1 MKHKTQAEILTDE
14 QINTKIKTTRL
25 PIFFCIESTKE
36 FPTAVIQ
43 EQLISFLSEIN
54 NNEALY
60 SCADIAIMQYDT
72 TQKVVRAFSLIN
84 SANESISIKMSDTT
98 NFADLGNALMTAIK
112 KIKIHIMDY
121 KTLNQNYHAP
131 TIILF
136 SSGKFEGEMQK
147 ALDTICGLKESGTLH
162 VIPFV
167 HNSDNKSFFEK
178 ISVSGDVFSSS
189 ATGYERL
196 FDQIK
201 KSMHSLSTSSENAYK
216 SLVDPNV
223 AKGWEN
229 FVLR

>member
-1 MKHKTQAEILTDE
+1 MSYNNRN
-14 QINTKIKTTRL
+14 QIIDADQLNIKNKSTRL
-25 PIFFCIESTKE
+25 PIFFCVESTKD

-43 EQLISFLSEIN
+43 EQLINFLSEIKN
-54 NNEALY
+54 NDDLS

-84 SANESISIKMSDTT
+84 STNEAISIKMSDTT
-98 NFADLGNALMTAIK
+98 NFADLGSALMNAIK

-121 KTLNQNYHAP
+121 KTLNRNYYAP

-136 SSGKFEGEMQK
+136 SSGKFDGEMQK

-162 VIPFV
+162 IIPFV

-201 KSMHSLSTSSENAYK
+201 KSMHTLSTSSGNAYK
-216 SLVDPNV
+216 SLLNTSKEWD
-223 AKGWEN
+223 N
-229 FVLR
+229 FKLR

>member
-1 MKHKTQAEILTDE
+1 MSYKDIKEIIGDE
-14 QINTKIKTTRL
+14 QINTKNKTTRL
-25 PIFFCIESTKE
+25 PIFFCVESTND

-54 NNEALY
+54 NNDDLS

-72 TQKVVRAFSLIN
+72 TQKVVRAFSLMN
-84 SANESISIKMSDTT
+84 STNEAISIKMSDTP
-98 NFADLGNALMTAIK
+98 NFADLGSALMTAIK

-121 KTLNQNYHAP
+121 KTLKLNYYAP

-147 ALDTICGLKESGTLH
+147 ELDTIEGLKDSGTLH
-162 VIPFV
+162 IIPFV

-201 KSMHSLSTSSENAYK
+201 KSMHSLSTSSGNAYR
-216 SLVDPNV
+216 SLLDTS
-223 AKGWEN
+223 KEWDE
-229 FVLR
+229 FKLR